1 MEKKYIADVYV
12 GIETGPHGTFSA
24 VVLSG
29 NEPDSMNNAVDQLE
43 EALGVHEG
51 DEDDCFDFDWNIFRC
66 QIPDSLVEQIRK
78 DAVKDY
84 LKQVIP

>member
-1 MEKKYIADVYV
+1 
-12 GIETGPHGTFSA
+12 
-24 VVLSG
+24 
-29 NEPDSMNNAVDQLE
+29 MNNAVDQLE

-51 DEDDCFDFDWNIFRC
+51 DEDDGFDFDWNIFRC

>member
-43 EALGVHEG
+43 
-51 DEDDCFDFDWNIFRC
+51 
-66 QIPDSLVEQIRK
+66 
-78 DAVKDY
+78 AVSY
-84 LKQVIP
+84 THLAM

>member
-1 MEKKYIADVYV
+1 MKATRTMASTSI
-12 GIETGPHGTFSA
+12 GT
-24 VVLSG
+24 
-29 NEPDSMNNAVDQLE
+29 
-43 EALGVHEG
+43 
-51 DEDDCFDFDWNIFRC
+51 FRC

>member
-1 MEKKYIADVYV
+1 MPDVRHKICSSTTAYNICLLYTSKYIADVYV

-43 EALGVHEG
+43 
-51 DEDDCFDFDWNIFRC
+51 
-66 QIPDSLVEQIRK
+66 
-78 DAVKDY
+78 AVSY
-84 LKQVIP
+84 THLAM